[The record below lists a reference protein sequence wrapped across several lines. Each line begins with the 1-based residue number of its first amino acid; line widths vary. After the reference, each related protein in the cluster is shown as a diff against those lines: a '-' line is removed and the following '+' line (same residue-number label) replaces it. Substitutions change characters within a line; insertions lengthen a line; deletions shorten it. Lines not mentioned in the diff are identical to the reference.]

1 MKKFVKAFH
10 WPSQSNWTS
19 QRLVVLIARRNV
31 MSWLLAKANVMKNG
45 QMLSNQQLSPIF
57 NTGHYS
63 TMFWNASK
71 WSHFNLFNIWI
82 WKFPPNNSD
91 FNLDFWRENS
101 YFWTYQ
107 MFVHDFST
115 VCLHFEKISCLF
127 TFQGIMSAV
136 CFNLRNIVSCLF
148 IIKNETFLVIFA
160 HCELSYSMLHFC
172 QIAILLHISILK
184 NVFSPFS
191 HPNSSW
197 TRMPANRWCP
207 SLLLFPP
214 TVRERLILNSQ
225 RLFKR
230 LNRHS
235 NTLFS
240 ISNSQIFDSEL
251 KGEEFLK
258 DDQCF
263 CSFSYF

>member
-1 MKKFVKAFH
+1 MCLRIFIAQIATFRERHPRETFEKLKGLKKFVKAFH

-71 WSHFNLFNIWI
+71 LSHFNLFNIWI

-115 VCLHFEKISCLF
+115 VCLHFEK
-127 TFQGIMSAV
+127 SAV
-136 CFNLRNIVSCLF
+136 CLHSKVSCQLF
-148 IIKNETFLVIFA
+148 VSILEILSAVCLQYLVI
-160 HCELSYSMLHFC
+160 LSAVCLS
-172 QIAILLHISILK
+172 LK
-184 NVFSPFS
+184 
-191 HPNSSW
+191 
-197 TRMPANRWCP
+197 M
-207 SLLLFPP
+207 
-214 TVRERLILNSQ
+214 
-225 RLFKR
+225 RLF
-230 LNRHS
+230 
-235 NTLFS
+235 
-240 ISNSQIFDSEL
+240 
-251 KGEEFLK
+251 
-258 DDQCF
+258 
-263 CSFSYF
+263 